1 MPFPWCNKPIHD
13 AFPNLIVELTLRGT
27 EKNLEITSYDKS
39 SCGQLK
45 INISQKLTPT
55 SSQLRMS
62 YKTVRINPISP
73 EPPRASVLVI
83 YTGGT
88 LGMVYETKGKQ
99 LVPFEFEQIIERVPE
114 IRRLD
119 FEITFVTLYEPID
132 SSNMSPE
139 LWIEIAGIIKKK
151 YHEYDSFV
159 ILHGTDTMAYSASAL
174 SFLLEGLNKPVILT
188 GAQLPIGIARSDAR
202 ENFITALEIA
212 AAVDDDK
219 RPIINEVCIY
229 FNSVLLRGNR
239 AKKKESSDFNAFH
252 SENYPILAK
261 AGVRIEYN
269 MPYISPHKAQS
280 ELIVHNGLDPHV
292 TFLKLFPGI
301 TKEVVRAVLN
311 IKGLKGVILETF
323 GAGNAPT
330 SPWFLEEIRSAIQ
343 RNVLIF
349 NVSQCDGGRVSQ
361 GQYQTSKFLQQVGV
375 LSGSDSTAEAAITKM
390 MFVFGQ
396 TPDLQECKQLLVT
409 PLRGEMSI

>member
-1 MPFPWCNKPIHD
+1 
-13 AFPNLIVELTLRGT
+13 
-27 EKNLEITSYDKS
+27 
-39 SCGQLK
+39 
-45 INISQKLTPT
+45 
-55 SSQLRMS
+55 MS

-119 FEITFVTLYEPID
+119 FEITFVTLYDPID

-139 LWIEIAGIIKKK
+139 LWVEIAGIIQKK
-151 YHEYDSFV
+151 YKDYDSFV

-174 SFLLEGLNKPVILT
+174 SYLLEGLNKPVILT

-212 AAVDDDK
+212 AAVDENK
-219 RPIINEVCIY
+219 QPIINEVCIY

-261 AGVRIEYN
+261 AGVRIDYN
-269 MPYISPHKAQS
+269 LPYITAHQPGQKLKLHTS
-280 ELIVHNGLDPHV
+280 LDTHV
-292 TFLKLFPGI
+292 TFLKVFPGI
-301 TKEVVRAVLN
+301 TKEVVSAVLH
-311 IKGLKGVILETF
+311 IPGLKGVVLETF

-330 SPWFLEEIRSAIQ
+330 SPWFLEEIKSAID
-343 RNVLIF
+343 RNILIF

-390 MFVFGQ
+390 MFVLGQ
-396 TPDLQECKQLLVT
+396 TSDLQECRELLVT
-409 PLRGEMSI
+409 PLRGELSV